1 MLVAPLQ
8 AKELAAFK
16 LTSLE
21 RAPVRHL
28 SLAPDLGIPF
38 SFLDVAPY
46 RVPAH
51 PQALAPEDA
60 ALVQVSCFAHPSKP
74 ATSATSC

>member
-1 MLVAPLQ
+1 MLLAPLQ

-38 SFLDVAPY
+38 SFLDVDPY
-46 RVPAH
+46 RVPEQ
-51 PQALAPEDA
+51 PQAMAPEDA
-60 ALVQVSCFAHPSKP
+60 ALMQVSCLFLLCAG
-74 ATSATSC
+74 SCSDML